1 MKYSLSTAIVC
12 LSVAFTGTFFTA
24 NTVAKNTIA
33 SDKFRQLEELLPTPN
48 TYRAASGAPGHEYW
62 QQQVDYDINIT
73 LDDKTQ
79 RLSGNETINYQNN
92 SPDNLRYL
100 WLQLDQNKFARQSD
114 FNLSKP
120 GYPLKKV
127 TYSGV
132 RNMVESEKFDGG
144 YNITKVTASNGKALH
159 YVINGTM
166 MRIDLPRTL
175 KSGDDVEVNVSWDYQ
190 LHEQKVLGGRSG
202 YEYFKE
208 DDNYLY
214 EIASWFP
221 RAVAYYDVMGWQNKQ
236 FVGSG
241 EFTLEFG
248 DYDVK
253 ITVPSDHIVA
263 ATGVLQNPKK
273 VLTSTQRKRL
283 EKAKKAKRP
292 VIIVTA
298 EEALENEKSRSTK
311 TKTWRFKAENVRDFA
326 FASSR
331 KFIWDAQG
339 YQEGG
344 TDTMAMS
351 YYPNEG
357 NPLWEKYSTEAII
370 HTMEQYNKYTFAYP
384 YPVSISVNGPVGGM
398 EYPMITFNGPRPT
411 LDKKTGEKTYSRRT
425 KYGLIGVII
434 HEVGHNYFPMI
445 VNSDERQWTWMDEGL
460 NTFLQF
466 LAEQAWEENY
476 PSWRGDAANITNYM
490 KSTNQVPIM
499 TNSESILQFGNNAYG
514 KPATALNILRETI
527 MGRELF
533 DFAFK
538 EYAMR
543 WKFKRPTPSDF
554 FRTMEDASAVDL
566 DWFFRGWFYT
576 TDHVDI
582 ALGNIHLY
590 TPDSQNPDTEE
601 AWERALDNEKPEY
614 ITSLL
619 NKGMNVRTNDK
630 PELLD
635 FYNEH
640 DKFTATNAKRN
651 AYNSSVKK
659 LEQWQ
664 KDLLL
669 NQSNFYLID
678 FENKGGLVMPILL
691 DITYADGSTEHV
703 KLPAT
708 IWRKNS
714 KKVSKLLVRDKEMT
728 AIAIDAKWE
737 TADVDVN
744 NNYWPAR
751 PIKSRFDL
759 YKRKKDDMMRDY
771 NKELKTDEDEDED
784 EASDSKDSKVKKEKK
799 EDKVEKVSDAA

>member
-1 MKYSLSTAIVC
+1 MKYSINTALLC
-12 LSVAFTGTFFTA
+12 LCIAVSGIA
-24 NTVAKNTIA
+24 VAKSSI
-33 SDKFRQLEELLPTPN
+33 SDDKFRQLEENLPTPN
-48 TYRAASGAPGHEYW
+48 TYRTASGAPGHQYW
-62 QQQVDYDINIT
+62 QQEVDYKIDIT
-73 LDDKTQ
+73 LDDEKQT
-79 RLSGNETINYQNN
+79 LSGSETIDYTNN
-92 SPDNLRYL
+92 SPDTLRYL
-100 WLQLDQNKFARQSD
+100 WLQLDQNKLADNAGAKTTRTA
-114 FNLSKP
+114 P
-120 GYPLKKV
+120 EKKI
-127 TYSGV
+127 TYTGL
-132 RNMVESEKFDGG
+132 RNVIETDEFQGG
-144 YNITKVTASNGKALH
+144 YDITKVAGSNGKALS

-166 MRIDLPRTL
+166 MRIDLPKAL
-175 KSGDDVEVNVSWDYQ
+175 KSGDSVELNINWNYQ

-221 RAVAYYDVMGWQNKQ
+221 RAAAYYDVMGWQNKQ
-236 FVGSG
+236 FIGSG

-248 DYDVK
+248 DYDVS
-253 ITVPSDHIVA
+253 ITVPADHVVA
-263 ATGVLQNPKK
+263 ATGVLQNPKD
-273 VLTSTQRKRL
+273 VLTKTQRNRL
-283 EKAKKAKRP
+283 AKAKDADKP
-292 VIIVTA
+292 VLVITP

-311 TKTWRFKAENVRDFA
+311 TKTWEFEAKNVRDFA

-339 YQEGG
+339 YKGG
-344 TDTMAMS
+344 KTDTMAMS
-351 YYPNEG
+351 FYPNEG
-357 NPLWEKYSTEAII
+357 NPLWEKYSTESII

-411 LDKKTGEKTYSRRT
+411 LDKETGEKTYSRRT

-466 LAEQAWEENY
+466 VAEQAWEEGY
-476 PSWRGDAANITNYM
+476 PSRRGDAANITSYM
-490 KSTNQVPIM
+490 KSDNQVPIM

-514 KPATALNILRETI
+514 KPATALNILRETV

-538 EYAMR
+538 EYAQR
-543 WKFKRPTPSDF
+543 WKFKRPTPADF
-554 FRTMEDASAVDL
+554 FRTMEDASGVDL
-566 DWFFRGWFYT
+566 DWFWRGWFYT

-590 TPDSQNPDTEE
+590 RPNSQNPDTEE
-601 AWERALDNEKPEY
+601 AWERALDNEKPDF
-614 ITSLL
+614 ISKVQ
-619 NKGMNVRTNDK
+619 NKGKWVRTDDK

-640 DKFTATNAKRN
+640 DKFTATNAARN
-651 AYNSSVKK
+651 KYNKSHAK

-664 KDLLL
+664 KDLLIDER
-669 NQSNFYLID
+669 NFYIVD
-678 FENKGGLVMPILL
+678 FENKGGLVMPVILEL
-691 DITYADGSTEHV
+691 TYADNTTERV
-703 KLPAT
+703 TLPAE
-708 IWRKNS
+708 IWRRNS
-714 KKVSKLLVRDKEMT
+714 KLVSKLFVREKELT
-728 AIAIDAKWE
+728 GIAIDPNWE
-737 TADVDVN
+737 TADVDVS

-771 NKELKTDEDEDED
+771 NVELKSTN
-784 EASDSKDSKVKKEKK
+784 DSKSAE
-799 EDKVEKVSDAA
+799 EDNEAEQ

>member
-1 MKYSLSTAIVC
+1 MKYSINTALLC
-12 LSVAFTGTFFTA
+12 LCIAVSGIA
-24 NTVAKNTIA
+24 VAKSSI
-33 SDKFRQLEELLPTPN
+33 SDDKFRQLEENLPTPN
-48 TYRAASGAPGHEYW
+48 TYRTASGAPGHQYW
-62 QQQVDYDINIT
+62 QQEVDYKIDIT
-73 LDDKTQ
+73 LDDEKQT
-79 RLSGNETINYQNN
+79 LSGSETIDYTNN
-92 SPDNLRYL
+92 SPDTLRYL
-100 WLQLDQNKFARQSD
+100 WLQLDQNKLAGNAGAKTTRTA
-114 FNLSKP
+114 P
-120 GYPLKKV
+120 EKKI
-127 TYSGV
+127 TYTGL
-132 RNMVESEKFDGG
+132 RNVIETDEFQGG
-144 YNITKVTASNGKALH
+144 YDITKVAGSNGKALS

-166 MRIDLPRTL
+166 MRIDLPKAL
-175 KSGDDVEVNVSWDYQ
+175 KSGDSVELNINWNYQ
-190 LHEQKVLGGRSG
+190 LYEQKVLGGRSG

-221 RAVAYYDVMGWQNKQ
+221 RAAAYYDVMGWQNKQ
-236 FVGSG
+236 FIGSG

-248 DYDVK
+248 DYDVS
-253 ITVPSDHIVA
+253 ITVPADHVVA
-263 ATGVLQNPKK
+263 ATGVLQNPKD
-273 VLTSTQRKRL
+273 VLTKTQRNRL
-283 EKAKKAKRP
+283 AKAKDADKP
-292 VIIVTA
+292 VLVITP

-311 TKTWRFKAENVRDFA
+311 TKTWEFEAKNVRDFA

-339 YQEGG
+339 YKGG
-344 TDTMAMS
+344 KTDTMAMS
-351 YYPNEG
+351 FYPNEG
-357 NPLWEKYSTEAII
+357 NPLWEKYSTESII

-411 LDKKTGEKTYSRRT
+411 LDKETGEKTYSRRT

-466 LAEQAWEENY
+466 VAEQAWEEGY
-476 PSWRGDAANITNYM
+476 PSRRGDAANITSYM
-490 KSTNQVPIM
+490 KSDNQVPIM

-514 KPATALNILRETI
+514 KPATALNILRETV

-538 EYAMR
+538 EYAQR
-543 WKFKRPTPSDF
+543 WKFKRPTPADF
-554 FRTMEDASAVDL
+554 FRTMEDASGVDL
-566 DWFFRGWFYT
+566 DWFWRGWFYT

-590 TPDSQNPDTEE
+590 RPNSQNPDTEE
-601 AWERALDNEKPEY
+601 AWERALDNEKPDF
-614 ITSLL
+614 ISKVQ
-619 NKGMNVRTNDK
+619 NKGKWVRTDDK

-640 DKFTATNAKRN
+640 DKFTATNAARN
-651 AYNSSVKK
+651 KYNKSHAK

-664 KDLLL
+664 KDLLIDER
-669 NQSNFYLID
+669 NFYIVD
-678 FENKGGLVMPILL
+678 FENKGGLVMPVILEL
-691 DITYADGSTEHV
+691 TYADNTTERV
-703 KLPAT
+703 TLPAE
-708 IWRKNS
+708 IWRRNS
-714 KKVSKLLVRDKEMT
+714 KLVSKLFVREKELT
-728 AIAIDAKWE
+728 GIAIDPNWE
-737 TADVDVN
+737 TADVDVS

-771 NKELKTDEDEDED
+771 NVELKSTDD
-784 EASDSKDSKVKKEKK
+784 KDSKSAE
-799 EDKVEKVSDAA
+799 EDNEAEQ

>member
-1 MKYSLSTAIVC
+1 MKYSINTALLC
-12 LSVAFTGTFFTA
+12 LCIAVSGIA
-24 NTVAKNTIA
+24 VAKSSI
-33 SDKFRQLEELLPTPN
+33 SDDKFRQLEENLSTPN
-48 TYRAASGAPGHEYW
+48 TYRTASGAPGHQYW
-62 QQQVDYDINIT
+62 QQEVDYKIDIT
-73 LDDKTQ
+73 LDDEKQT
-79 RLSGNETINYQNN
+79 LSGSETIDYTNN
-92 SPDNLRYL
+92 SPDTLRYL
-100 WLQLDQNKFARQSD
+100 WLQLDQNKLADNAGAKTTRTA
-114 FNLSKP
+114 P
-120 GYPLKKV
+120 EKKI
-127 TYSGV
+127 TYTGL
-132 RNMVESEKFDGG
+132 RNVIETDEFQGG
-144 YNITKVTASNGKALH
+144 YDITKVAGSNGKALS

-166 MRIDLPRTL
+166 MRIDLPKAL
-175 KSGDDVEVNVSWDYQ
+175 KSGDSVELNINWNYQ

-221 RAVAYYDVMGWQNKQ
+221 RAAAYYDVMGWQNKQ
-236 FVGSG
+236 FIGSG

-248 DYDVK
+248 DYDVS
-253 ITVPSDHIVA
+253 ITVPADHVVA
-263 ATGVLQNPKK
+263 ATGVLQNPKD
-273 VLTSTQRKRL
+273 VLTKTQRNRL
-283 EKAKKAKRP
+283 AKAKDADKP
-292 VIIVTA
+292 VLVITP

-311 TKTWRFKAENVRDFA
+311 TKTWEFEAKNVRDFA

-339 YQEGG
+339 YKGG
-344 TDTMAMS
+344 KTDTMAMS
-351 YYPNEG
+351 FYPNEG
-357 NPLWEKYSTEAII
+357 NPLWEKYSTESII

-411 LDKKTGEKTYSRRT
+411 LDKETGEKTYSRRT

-466 LAEQAWEENY
+466 VAEQAWEEGY
-476 PSWRGDAANITNYM
+476 PSRRGDAANITSYM
-490 KSTNQVPIM
+490 KSDNQVPIM

-514 KPATALNILRETI
+514 KPATALNILRETV

-538 EYAMR
+538 EYAQR
-543 WKFKRPTPSDF
+543 WKFKRPTPADF
-554 FRTMEDASAVDL
+554 FRTMEDASGVDL
-566 DWFFRGWFYT
+566 DWFWRGWFYT

-590 TPDSQNPDTEE
+590 RPNSQNPDTEE
-601 AWERALDNEKPEY
+601 AWERALDNEKPDF
-614 ITSLL
+614 ISKVQ
-619 NKGMNVRTNDK
+619 NKGKWVRTDDK

-640 DKFTATNAKRN
+640 DKFTATNAARN
-651 AYNSSVKK
+651 KYNKSHAK

-664 KDLLL
+664 KDLLIDER
-669 NQSNFYLID
+669 NFYIVD
-678 FENKGGLVMPILL
+678 FENKGGLVMPVILEL
-691 DITYADGSTEHV
+691 TYADNTTERV
-703 KLPAT
+703 TLPAE
-708 IWRKNS
+708 IWRRNS
-714 KKVSKLLVRDKEMT
+714 KLVSKLFVREKELT
-728 AIAIDAKWE
+728 GIAIDPNWE
-737 TADVDVN
+737 TADVDVS

-771 NKELKTDEDEDED
+771 NVELKSADDKESKSTEEDN
-784 EASDSKDSKVKKEKK
+784 EAEQ
-799 EDKVEKVSDAA
+799 

>member
-1 MKYSLSTAIVC
+1 MKQSIKSAIIC
-12 LSVAFTGTFFTA
+12 LCVAVSGSALA
-24 NTVAKNTIA
+24 NNSSA
-33 SDKFRQLEELLPTPN
+33 SEKFRQLEESLPTPN
-48 TYRAASGAPGHEYW
+48 TYRVASGAPGHAYW
-62 QQQVDYDINIT
+62 QQQVDYDIEIT
-73 LDDKTQ
+73 LDDEKQKLT
-79 RLSGNETINYQNN
+79 GAETLTYKNN
-92 SPDNLRYL
+92 SPDTLRYL
-100 WLQLDQNKFARQSD
+100 WLQLDQNRMKRNSD
-114 FNLSKP
+114 GKMSRTAPSK
-120 GYPLKKV
+120 KI
-127 TYSGV
+127 TYKSL
-132 RNMVESEKFDGG
+132 RNYVESSKFDGG
-144 YNITKVTASNGKALH
+144 YDISKVTDNRNKPLH

-166 MRIDLPRTL
+166 MRIDLPKPL
-175 KSGDDVEVNVSWDYQ
+175 KSGDKVELNINWHYQ

-214 EIASWFP
+214 EVASWFP
-221 RAVAYYDVMGWQNKQ
+221 RAAAYYDVMGWQNKP
-236 FVGSG
+236 FIGSG

-253 ITVPSDHIVA
+253 ITVPADHIVA
-263 ATGVLQNPKK
+263 ATGVLQNAKK
-273 VLTSTQRKRL
+273 VLTKTQRKRL
-283 EKAKKAKRP
+283 DKAKTAKKP
-292 VIIVTA
+292 ILIVTVD
-298 EEALENEKSRSTK
+298 EALENEKSRAST
-311 TKTWRFKAENVRDFA
+311 TKTWHFKAKNVRDFA

-339 YQEGG
+339 YKHNR
-344 TDTMAMS
+344 TNTMAMS

-370 HTMEQYNKYTFAYP
+370 HTMEQYSKYTFDYP

-411 LDKKTGEKTYSRRT
+411 LDKKTGEKTYSHRT
-425 KYGLIGVII
+425 KYGLVGVII

-460 NTFLQF
+460 NTFVQF
-466 LAEQAWEENY
+466 LAEQAWEEGY
-476 PSWRGDAANITNYM
+476 PSRRGHAHNITEYM

-538 EYAMR
+538 EYAQR
-543 WKFKRPTPSDF
+543 WKFKRPTPADF
-554 FRTMEDASAVDL
+554 FRTMEDASGVDL

-582 ALGNIHLY
+582 ELGSIHLY
-590 TPDSQNPDTEE
+590 RPDSQNPDTEE
-601 AWERALDNEKPEY
+601 AWERALDNEKPEF
-614 ITSLL
+614 ISDIL
-619 NKGMNVRTNDK
+619 NKGQWVRTQDK

-640 DKFTATNAKRN
+640 DKFTATNAARN
-651 AYNSSVKK
+651 KYNSRYKK

-664 KDLLL
+664 KDLLV
-669 NQSNFYLID
+669 NDSNFYIID
-678 FENKGGLVMPILL
+678 FVNKGGLVMPILL
-691 DITYADGSTEHV
+691 DVTYADGTTEHV
-703 KLPAT
+703 RIPAE
-708 IWRKNS
+708 IWRRNAT
-714 KKVSKLLVRDKEMT
+714 KVSKLLIRDKEIT
-728 AIAIDAKWE
+728 SIVIDPKWE

-751 PIKSRFDL
+751 PIKSRFEL
-759 YKRKKDDMMRDY
+759 YKSKKKDMMRDY
-771 NKELKTDEDEDED
+771 NKELKSDSDEDEDEEDDDD
-784 EASDSKDSKVKKEKK
+784 E
-799 EDKVEKVSDAA
+799 

>member
-1 MKYSLSTAIVC
+1 MKYSINTALLC
-12 LSVAFTGTFFTA
+12 LCIAVSGIA
-24 NTVAKNTIA
+24 VAKSSI
-33 SDKFRQLEELLPTPN
+33 SDDKFRQLEENLPTPN
-48 TYRAASGAPGHEYW
+48 TYRTASGAPGHQYW
-62 QQQVDYDINIT
+62 QQEVDYKIDIT
-73 LDDKTQ
+73 LDDKKQT
-79 RLSGNETINYQNN
+79 LSGSETIDYTNN
-92 SPDNLRYL
+92 SPDTLRYL
-100 WLQLDQNKFARQSD
+100 WLQLDQNKLADNAGAKTTRTA
-114 FNLSKP
+114 P
-120 GYPLKKV
+120 EKKI
-127 TYSGV
+127 TYTGL
-132 RNMVESEKFDGG
+132 RNVIETDEFQGG
-144 YNITKVTASNGKALH
+144 YDITKVAGSNGKALS

-166 MRIDLPRTL
+166 MRIDLPKAL
-175 KSGDDVEVNVSWDYQ
+175 KSGDSVELNINWNYQ

-221 RAVAYYDVMGWQNKQ
+221 RAAAYYDVMGWQNKQ
-236 FVGSG
+236 FIGSG

-248 DYDVK
+248 DYDVS
-253 ITVPSDHIVA
+253 ITVPADHVVA
-263 ATGVLQNPKK
+263 ATGVLQNPKD
-273 VLTSTQRKRL
+273 VLTKTQRNRL
-283 EKAKKAKRP
+283 AKAKDADKP
-292 VIIVTA
+292 VLVITPD
-298 EEALENEKSRSTK
+298 EALENEKSRSTK
-311 TKTWRFKAENVRDFA
+311 TKTWEFEAKNVRDFA

-339 YQEGG
+339 YKGG
-344 TDTMAMS
+344 KTDTMAMS
-351 YYPNEG
+351 FYPNEG
-357 NPLWEKYSTEAII
+357 NPLWEKYSTESII

-411 LDKKTGEKTYSRRT
+411 LDKETGEKTYSRRT

-466 LAEQAWEENY
+466 VAEQAWEEGY
-476 PSWRGDAANITNYM
+476 PSRRGDAANITSYM
-490 KSTNQVPIM
+490 KSDNQVPIM

-514 KPATALNILRETI
+514 KPATALNILRETV

-538 EYAMR
+538 EYAQR
-543 WKFKRPTPSDF
+543 WKFKRPTPADF
-554 FRTMEDASAVDL
+554 FRTMEDASGVDL
-566 DWFFRGWFYT
+566 DWFWRGWFYT

-590 TPDSQNPDTEE
+590 RPNSQNPDTEE
-601 AWERALDNEKPEY
+601 AWERALDNEKPDF
-614 ITSLL
+614 ISKVQ
-619 NKGMNVRTNDK
+619 NKGKWVRTDDK

-640 DKFTATNAKRN
+640 DKFTATNAARN
-651 AYNSSVKK
+651 KYNKSHAK

-664 KDLLL
+664 KDLLIDER
-669 NQSNFYLID
+669 NFYIVD
-678 FENKGGLVMPILL
+678 FENKGGLVMPVILEL
-691 DITYADGSTEHV
+691 TYADNTTERV
-703 KLPAT
+703 TLPAE
-708 IWRKNS
+708 IWRRNS
-714 KKVSKLLVRDKEMT
+714 KLVSKLFVREKELT
-728 AIAIDAKWE
+728 GIAIDPNWE
-737 TADVDVN
+737 TADVDVS

-771 NKELKTDEDEDED
+771 NVELKSTDD
-784 EASDSKDSKVKKEKK
+784 KDSKSAE
-799 EDKVEKVSDAA
+799 EDNEAEQ

>member
-1 MKYSLSTAIVC
+1 MRIMTHSIKSALLC
-12 LSVAFTGTFFTA
+12 LCLAASG
-24 NTVAKNTIA
+24 NILAKNSI
-33 SDKFRQLEELLPTPN
+33 SDDKFRQLEENLPTPN
-48 TYRAASGAPGHEYW
+48 TYRTASGAPGHQYW
-62 QQQVDYDINIT
+62 QQEVDYKIDIT
-73 LDDKTQ
+73 LDDEKQT
-79 RLSGNETINYQNN
+79 LSGSETIDYTNN
-92 SPDNLRYL
+92 SPDTLRYL
-100 WLQLDQNKFARQSD
+100 WLQLDQNKLAKNSAAKT
-114 FNLSKP
+114 SSTAPK
-120 GYPLKKV
+120 KKV
-127 TYSGV
+127 TYSGL
-132 RNMVESEKFDGG
+132 RNAIETDTFNGG
-144 YNITKVTASNGKALH
+144 YDITQVTGSNGKALK
-159 YVINGTM
+159 YIINGTM
-166 MRIDLPRTL
+166 MRIDLPKAL
-175 KSGDDVEVNVSWDYQ
+175 KSGDSVELNINWNYQ

-202 YEYFKE
+202 YECFKQ

-221 RAVAYYDVMGWQNKQ
+221 RAAAYYDVMGWQNKQ
-236 FVGSG
+236 FIGSG

-248 DYDVK
+248 DYEVS
-253 ITVPSDHIVA
+253 ITVPADHVVA
-263 ATGVLQNPKK
+263 ATGVLQNPKE
-273 VLTSTQRKRL
+273 VLSKTQRQRL
-283 EKAKKAKRP
+283 AEAKTADKP
-292 VIIVTA
+292 VLIITPD
-298 EEALENEKSRSTK
+298 EALANEKSRSNK
-311 TKTWRFKAENVRDFA
+311 SKTWQFEAKNVRDFA

-339 YQEGG
+339 YKGG
-344 TDTMAMS
+344 KTDTMAMS

-370 HTMEQYNKYTFAYP
+370 HTMEQYNKYTFDYP

-411 LDKKTGEKTYSRRT
+411 LDKETGEKTYSRAT

-466 LAEQAWEENY
+466 VAEQAWEENY
-476 PSWRGDAANITNYM
+476 PSRRGDAANIVNYM
-490 KSTNQVPIM
+490 KSQNQVPIM

-538 EYAMR
+538 EYALR
-543 WKFKRPTPSDF
+543 WKFKRPTPADF
-554 FRTMEDASAVDL
+554 FRTMEDASGVDL
-566 DWFFRGWFYT
+566 DWFWRGWFYT

-590 TPDSQNPDTEE
+590 RPNSQNPDTEA
-601 AWERALDNEKPEY
+601 AWERALDNEKPTF
-614 ITSLL
+614 IS
-619 NKGMNVRTNDK
+619 KVRNNGQWVRSHDK

-640 DKFTATNAKRN
+640 DKFTATNAARN
-651 AYNSSVKK
+651 TYNASNKK

-669 NQSNFYLID
+669 DERNFYIVD
-678 FENKGGLVMPILL
+678 FENKGGLVMPIILEL
-691 DITYADGSTEHV
+691 TYADNTVERV
-703 KLPAT
+703 TLPAE
-708 IWRKNS
+708 IWRRNS
-714 KKVSKLLVRDKEMT
+714 KNVSKLFIRDKEIT
-728 AIAIDAKWE
+728 AIAIDPNWE

-751 PIKSRFDL
+751 PIKSRFEL
-759 YKRKKDDMMRDY
+759 YKRKKKDMMRDY
-771 NKELKTDEDEDED
+771 NVELKSADDNEDDD
-784 EASDSKDSKVKKEKK
+784 KPQAEKN
-799 EDKVEKVSDAA
+799 

>member
-1 MKYSLSTAIVC
+1 MKYSIKSALLCVC
-12 LSVAFTGTFFTA
+12 IAASGQAL
-24 NTVAKNTIA
+24 AKNSI
-33 SDKFRQLEELLPTPN
+33 SEDKFRQLEESLPTPN
-48 TYRAASGAPGHEYW
+48 TYRTASGAPGHQYW
-62 QQQVDYDINIT
+62 QQDVDYKINIK
-73 LDDKTQ
+73 LDDEKQT
-79 RLSGNETINYQNN
+79 LSGDETIDYTNN
-92 SPDNLRYL
+92 SPDTLRYL
-100 WLQLDQNKFARQSD
+100 WLQLDQNKLAENSGAKTTQTAP
-114 FNLSKP
+114 K
-120 GYPLKKV
+120 KKV
-127 TYSGV
+127 TYSSF
-132 RNMVESEKFDGG
+132 RNAIKTDEFQGG
-144 YNITKVTASNGKALH
+144 YDITQVTGANGKALS

-166 MRIDLPRTL
+166 MRIDLPKAL
-175 KSGDDVEVNVSWDYQ
+175 KSGDSVELNINWNYQ

-214 EIASWFP
+214 EVASWFP
-221 RAVAYYDVMGWQNKQ
+221 RAAAYYDVMGWQNKQ
-236 FVGSG
+236 FIGSG
-241 EFTLEFG
+241 EFALEFG
-248 DYDVK
+248 DYNVS
-253 ITVPSDHIVA
+253 ITVPADHVVA
-263 ATGVLQNPKK
+263 ATGVLQNPKE
-273 VLTSTQRKRL
+273 VLTKNQRNRL
-283 EKAKKAKRP
+283 EKAKKADKP
-292 VIIVTA
+292 VLIITP
-298 EEALENEKSRSTK
+298 EEALVNEKSRATK
-311 TKTWRFKAENVRDFA
+311 TKTWQFEAKNVRDFA

-339 YQEGG
+339 YQEGK

-411 LDKKTGEKTYSRRT
+411 LDKETGEKTYSRKT

-466 LAEQAWEENY
+466 VAEQAWEEGY
-476 PSWRGDAANITNYM
+476 PSRRGNAANMISYM
-490 KSTNQVPIM
+490 KSDNQVPIM

-538 EYAMR
+538 EYAQR
-543 WKFKRPTPSDF
+543 WKFKRPTPADF
-554 FRTMEDASAVDL
+554 FRTMEDASGIDL
-566 DWFFRGWFYT
+566 DWFWRGWFYT

-590 TPDSQNPDTEE
+590 RPNSQNPDTEE
-601 AWERALDNEKPEY
+601 AWERALYNEKPDF
-614 ITSLL
+614 ISKIRNNGQWL
-619 NKGMNVRTNDK
+619 RTDDK
-630 PELLD
+630 PQLLD

-640 DKFTATNAKRN
+640 DKFTATNKARN
-651 AYNSSVKK
+651 EYNKSHKK

-669 NQSNFYLID
+669 DERNFYIVD
-678 FENKGGLVMPILL
+678 FENKGGLVMPIIL
-691 DITYADGSTEHV
+691 DLTYADKSVERVTI
-703 KLPAT
+703 PAE
-708 IWRKNS
+708 IWRRDS
-714 KKVSKLLVRDKEMT
+714 KKVSKLFIRDQEIIG
-728 AIAIDAKWE
+728 IAIDPNWE
-737 TADVDVN
+737 TADVDVS

-759 YKRKKDDMMRDY
+759 YKRKKKDMMRDY
-771 NKELKTDEDEDED
+771 NVELKSADEKNAEEQA
-784 EASDSKDSKVKKEKK
+784 E
-799 EDKVEKVSDAA
+799 VEQQ